1 MSITGERLRKL
12 REEAGKTR
20 AEMAKDIG
28 LSVSAISNYENN
40 IRIPKN
46 EIMEMITDYFNVDT
60 DYVLGRSDVKNSIGY
75 DGVYKAGVRDGK
87 EEMIKDSFK
96 INPVPI
102 YDPISCGNGTWVE
115 DIPTDYIGIP
125 NALTNSGNSYFSNPA
140 EGDSMEPKIHNGD
153 YVIFRRT
160 DQIESGK
167 IGSFAPNGEYYCK
180 RFKKLSD
187 GSFWLFSENENYE
200 PIPIKPTD
208 EFRVLGEYSLRLT
221 KD

>member
-102 YDPISCGNGTWVE
+102 YDPISCGDGTWIE

-167 IGSFAPNGEYYCK
+167 IGSFALNGEYYCK

-187 GSFWLFSENENYE
+187 GSFWLFSGLC
-200 PIPIKPTD
+200 KKWWD
-208 EFRVLGEYSLRLT
+208 LG
-221 KD
+221 